1 MASSGSVGGSSI
13 IFPTII
19 SASGT
24 AADEVRAAAITKGS
38 GCCSFS
44 TGMNILFGLR
54 GIFIPLWGVS
64 TRTTLVAER
73 RATWSDTR
81 PKSSLKRPS
90 LWADITIAW
99 ALLESAV
106 FTMALAISSTLGG
119 LDCGSTFEYSYLTES
134 SFAKASISRL
144 NCSAKA
150 CSSSSPSSTWVTMTF
165 EPEYSAR

>member
-1 MASSGSVGGSSI
+1 ML
-13 IFPTII
+13 FLQHR
-19 SASGT
+19 
-24 AADEVRAAAITKGS
+24 DEY
-38 GCCSFS
+38 
-44 TGMNILFGLR
+44 
-54 GIFIPLWGVS
+54 PLW
-64 TRTTLVAER
+64 VAGNLHPALGRLHEDYPR
-73 RATWSDTR
+73 RREACHVVR
-81 PKSSLKRPS
+81 YPPKEFSEETS

-99 ALLESAV
+99 ALLESTV

-150 CSSSSPSSTWVTMTF
+150 CSSSSPSSTWVTITF